1 MSIWFFIS
9 LIGVI
14 AIIPLYFLSLEHQ
27 KLDKKYGKDKG
38 KKVGAIYGYI
48 SGWTFFGFWFGI
60 YFSPQPSFIIPI
72 FPELAI
78 GPLLDITFPIFHIIL
93 SSPFIILAFW
103 FGLVG
108 VKGTGL
114 ETAETHRAE
123 KVIDSGIYSVV
134 RHPQYLGG
142 LMGHI
147 GFTILLSRLYS
158 LIFLPI
164 MVLIVYIISWKEE
177 KELCKEFG
185 DDYKQYQEK
194 VPMLIPR
201 IKKNK

>member
-27 KLDKKYGKDKG
+27 KLDEKYGKEKG
-38 KKVGAIYGYI
+38 KKIGSIYGYI

-60 YFSPQPSFIIPI
+60 YISPQPSFIIPL
-72 FPELAI
+72 FSELAL
-78 GPLLDITFPIFHIIL
+78 GPLLDITFPLFHIIL
-93 SSPFIILAFW
+93 SIPFIILAFW
-103 FGLVG
+103 FGLIG

-123 KVIDSGIYSVV
+123 KIIDSGIYSIV

-142 LMGHI
+142 IFGQI
-147 GFTILLSRLYS
+147 GFTLLLSRFYS
-158 LIFLPI
+158 LLILPLI
-164 MVLIVYIISWKEE
+164 IYIVYIICLKEE
-177 KELCKEFG
+177 HELIKEFG
-185 DDYKQYQEK
+185 DEYIQYQQK
-194 VPMLIPR
+194 VPMLIPK
-201 IKKNK
+201 IKKNE